1 MNINT
6 LKRAA
11 AGLLLI
17 GSFGL
22 AQAAAPVHDLGTI
35 TVAPVGFDSASL
47 TGSFDDVFK
56 FQVGAGVK
64 SVVGGIVGTAD
75 STADSTDF
83 TFNFQ
88 TSFDGS
94 HWSGS
99 TPVAL
104 ATDVNGF
111 FSASQ
116 IVTGLSAGPTYWFR
130 ISGTTVGA
138 DYSLNL
144 APVPEPE
151 TYAMLLAGLGL
162 MGFIARR
169 RKSTNTTSGV

>member
-1 MNINT
+1 MFITT
-6 LKRAA
+6 LKKAA
-11 AGLLLI
+11 TALLLI
-17 GSFGL
+17 GSVGL
-22 AQAAAPVHDLGTI
+22 AQAAVPVHDLGTI
-35 TVAPVGFDSASL
+35 TVAPVGFDNASL
-47 TGSFDDVFK
+47 TGSFDDIFK
-56 FQVGAGVK
+56 FQLGAGVTG
-64 SVVGGIVGTAD
+64 VVGGIVGTAD
-75 STADSTDF
+75 SAAF

-104 ATDVNGF
+104 TTDVSGV
-111 FSASQ
+111 FSAAQ
-116 IVTGLSAGPTYWFR
+116 TVTGLSAGPTYWFR

-162 MGFIARR
+162 MGVIARR